1 MEDVMHNMSEPKGRS
16 SCSSPGRFGKEMDG
30 LSNASFG
37 HGEHAERGSISNTE
51 KVDICD
57 YVRRMKCEQPD
68 SSAKEAKTW
77 EATCSPRSRT
87 LSLDSFLGDLEL
99 SGIGMATPPPLLYS
113 RRLPLKRQAKAT
125 ADTATIEILQLT
137 AALSRQN
144 ASQRLDESKC
154 EPDNLF
160 TLSEPYD
167 VGSSLGCDVSTY
179 SKEDSQQFLDRVLEP
194 RRRNSLKECIS
205 DFKSFFAGAINTS
218 SPRPQIRGSGPTN
231 TSELQR
237 RSGLLPTE

>member
-1 MEDVMHNMSEPKGRS
+1 
-16 SCSSPGRFGKEMDG
+16 
-30 LSNASFG
+30 
-37 HGEHAERGSISNTE
+37 
-51 KVDICD
+51 
-57 YVRRMKCEQPD
+57 
-68 SSAKEAKTW
+68 
-77 EATCSPRSRT
+77 
-87 LSLDSFLGDLEL
+87 
-99 SGIGMATPPPLLYS
+99 MATPPPLLYS
-113 RRLPLKRQAKAT
+113 RRLPLKRKAKAT
-125 ADTATIEILQLT
+125 ADTATIELT

-194 RRRNSLKECIS
+194 RHRNSLKECIS

-218 SPRPQIRGSGPTN
+218 SPSKTTNKRLRPYQYV
-231 TSELQR
+231 
-237 RSGLLPTE
+237 